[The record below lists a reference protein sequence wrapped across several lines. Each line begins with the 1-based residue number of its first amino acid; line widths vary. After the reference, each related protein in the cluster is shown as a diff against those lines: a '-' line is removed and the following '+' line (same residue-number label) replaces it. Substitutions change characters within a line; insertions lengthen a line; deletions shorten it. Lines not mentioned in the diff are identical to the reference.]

1 MDIAIV
7 GLPRSGKT
15 TIFNAVT
22 RGAAQVAAFSSQT
35 KPNIGEIGR
44 AHV

>member
-1 MDIAIV
+1 MDIGIV

-22 RGAAQVAAFSSQT
+22 RGSIDVSTFGASQA
-35 KPNIGEIGR
+35 KPNMGV
-44 AHV
+44 AK